1 MGGVKISPGA
11 KADSIAREVV
21 FVVRRVNRHAESFFH
36 GAFETLRELFARR
49 ALLTRGFRQAQ

>member
-21 FVVRRVNRHAESFFH
+21 FVVRRVNRHAKSFFH

-49 ALLTRGFRQAQ
+49 ALLTRGFR